1 MRSVAAAWRSAA
13 AHGRRRPAQRH
24 PAASSS
30 IWHGGSHHA
39 ARHPVAHVDS
49 EHEETNAARAWRR
62 ASASP
67 TDVPPLPLAFG
78 ARHALAGRGLWLQSG
93 DGGGGGGVPMRFF
106 SGGGSSSS
114 SSKGGGG
121 GGGGGKRT
129 GSSKPGEQF
138 GRRRVKNAAS
148 TFLGSSESRLRG
160 KPRTTTHIVTTAAS
174 PALPPSPTH
183 PTPTTPLTSVRRGE
197 RRRSVVDEL

>member
-67 TDVPPLPLAFG
+67 TDVPPLPLAL
-78 ARHALAGRGLWLQSG
+78 ALATRWPDVGFG
-93 DGGGGGGVPMRFF
+93 
-106 SGGGSSSS
+106 
-114 SSKGGGG
+114 
-121 GGGGGKRT
+121 

-160 KPRTTTHIVTTAAS
+160 KPRTT
-174 PALPPSPTH
+174 
-183 PTPTTPLTSVRRGE
+183 
-197 RRRSVVDEL
+197 